1 MMDKTV
7 LYIDFTVN
15 LIYNIYMDIIAQF
28 DGIRRYYN
36 MYTNLA
42 YLGEAHEDIVDT
54 SKPILVTAAGYYRV
68 HTSYVIDTYRPN
80 GRGDYQLLYISAG
93 TLHLYV
99 NGKERIIPK
108 GNMLLFRPGE
118 TQIYNLYASDKP
130 ETYWVHFTG
139 SDVDI
144 LLDYYE
150 MPKDENV
157 FFTGTSPDYQWL
169 FRQMIQEL
177 QLRRVNYEDLL
188 NMNLRHI
195 FLMIN
200 RFLKEGTELD
210 SDALNEVE
218 RATHYFNENYNQSIC
233 IKDYANKRHMSD
245 CWFNR
250 IFKQVIK
257 VTPMQYILSLRITNA
272 INLLENTNYN
282 IIQVANAVGYDDAYY
297 FSRLFRKHTGISPT
311 EYRKRLEK

>member
-1 MMDKTV
+1 
-7 LYIDFTVN
+7 
-15 LIYNIYMDIIAQF
+15 
-28 DGIRRYYN
+28 

-42 YLGEAHEDIVDT
+42 YLGEAHEDIVDN

-68 HTSYVIDTYRPN
+68 HTSEVIETDRPN

-93 TLHLYV
+93 KLHLYV
-99 NGKERIIPK
+99 DGEERIITK

-118 TQIYNLYASDKP
+118 TQIYNLYSADKP

-139 SDVDI
+139 SDVDL
-144 LLDYYE
+144 LLDYYG

-169 FRQMIQEL
+169 FKQMIQEL
-177 QLRRVNYEDLL
+177 QLCRVNYEDLL

-210 SDALNEVE
+210 SDALDEVE
-218 RATHYFNENYNQSIC
+218 RATHYFNENYNLNIC
-233 IKDYANKRHMSD
+233 IKDYANERHMSE

-250 IFKQVIK
+250 TFKHVTK
-257 VTPMQYILSLRITNA
+257 VTPMQYIIQLRMTNA
-272 INLLENTNYN
+272 LNLLEHTNYN

-297 FSRLFRKHTGISPT
+297 FSRLFKKNIGVSPT
-311 EYRKRLEK
+311 EYRKQKEK

>member
-1 MMDKTV
+1 
-7 LYIDFTVN
+7 
-15 LIYNIYMDIIAQF
+15 
-28 DGIRRYYN
+28 

-42 YLGEAHEDIVDT
+42 YLGEPHEDIIDN

-68 HTSYVIDTYRPN
+68 HTSHVIETDRPN
-80 GRGDYQLLYISAG
+80 GRGDYQLLYIAAG
-93 TLHLYV
+93 RLHLYV
-99 NGKERIIPK
+99 DSKEHVIPK
-108 GNMLLFRPGE
+108 GYMLLFRPGE

-139 SDVDI
+139 SDVDM

-150 MPKDENV
+150 MPKNENV

-177 QLRRVNYEDLL
+177 QLCRVNYEDLL

-200 RFLKEGTELD
+200 RYLKEGTQLGSEI
-210 SDALNEVE
+210 LNEVE
-218 RATHYFNENYNQSIC
+218 RATHYFNENYNQSIS
-233 IKDYANKRHMSD
+233 IKEYAAERHISD

-250 IFKQVIK
+250 SFKQVIK
-257 VTPMQYILSLRITNA
+257 MTPMQYIVSLRITNA
-272 INLLENTNYN
+272 MNLMDNTDYN
-282 IIQVANAVGYDDAYY
+282 ISQVASAVGYDNALY
-297 FSRLFRKHTGISPT
+297 FSRLFHKHTGMAPSD
-311 EYRKRLEK
+311 YKKKREK